1 MGSINDYNW
10 DYQEK
15 PKKSRRPFI
24 FRFGRQVLV
33 AAAFFA
39 VVAAFINADNIIG
52 SAARYVMGE
61 GLDMSSSWVDFDSSK
76 VSTGGDEDVAVMAD
90 AAAPEAF
97 LAPASGVV
105 VRDIT
110 VSEDGVATEKGI
122 IIRGEA
128 GQDIKAAAPGEV
140 LYLGESSDGMI
151 VQIEHSGGYYSVY
164 QGLSD
169 ITVKNSD
176 SVAAGDIIGS
186 SKSGEIIFSV
196 FNKDGELN
204 PLDLLFGDT
213 TASANT
219 AGE

>member
-24 FRFGRQVLV
+24 FRIGRQILV

-61 GLDMSSSWVDFDSSK
+61 GLNMDSSWVNFDSSK
-76 VSTGGDEDVAVMAD
+76 VTTKDNADLAVMAD

-110 VSEDGVATEKGI
+110 VSKDGVATEKGI

-128 GQDIKAAAPGEV
+128 GQNIKAAAAGEI

-164 QGLSD
+164 QKLSE
-169 ITVKNSD
+169 IKVKSND
-176 SVAAGDIIGS
+176 TVAAGDIIGS

-213 TASANT
+213 TTSTNT

>member
-15 PKKSRRPFI
+15 PKKSRRPFV
-24 FRFGRQVLV
+24 FRFGRQILL
-33 AAAFFA
+33 AAAFFV

-61 GLDMSSSWVDFDSSK
+61 GLDMNSSWVDFDSAK
-76 VSTGGDEDVAVMAD
+76 VNTGEDDDVAVMAD

-128 GQDIKAAAPGEV
+128 GQKVKAAADGEV

-164 QGLSD
+164 QGLSE
-169 ITVKNSD
+169 IAAKNND
-176 SVAAGDIIGS
+176 SVTAGDIIGS
-186 SKSGEIIFSV
+186 SESGEIIFSV
-196 FNKDGELN
+196 FNDQGELN
-204 PLDLLFGDT
+204 PLDLLFGET
-213 TASANT
+213 EASTNA